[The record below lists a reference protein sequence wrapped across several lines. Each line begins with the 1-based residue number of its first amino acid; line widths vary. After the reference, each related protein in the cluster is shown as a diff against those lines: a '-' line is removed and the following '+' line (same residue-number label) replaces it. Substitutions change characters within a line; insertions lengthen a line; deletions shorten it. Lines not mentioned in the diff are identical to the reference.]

1 MKLQKRLVYGAV
13 VLAWIIATVYMV
25 AITVVSTDI
34 VNGNC
39 IPYAGDGVADRVATL
54 SIFLLTYLFPVI
66 LMVFCYSRIV
76 YSLNRKVT
84 ATSARQR

>member
-1 MKLQKRLVYGAV
+1 MKFKKRLVYGSMV
-13 VLAWIIATVYMV
+13 FTWVIATAYLL
-25 AITVVSTDI
+25 ATIFVSTDI
-34 VNGNC
+34 VNGTC
-39 IPYAGDGVADRVATL
+39 IPYGAYSSYAADRVVTL

-84 ATSARQR
+84 ANLE